1 MFYRQTRLNKY
12 AQANMSQ
19 ITQLGQKLNKNGKD
33 DRKDCTT
40 YIRGL
45 QFYTYLKFKKF
56 QSENDIYLQKR
67 DKNFFPEKS

>member
-12 AQANMSQ
+12 AQAKRSQ

-33 DRKDCTT
+33 DRKDCTM

-45 QFYTYLKFKKF
+45 QFL
-56 QSENDIYLQKR
+56 
-67 DKNFFPEKS
+67 NFFEI